1 MRLIELSFP
10 ESVDTQPLLK
20 SCLRAGPVDHRMEP
34 PDDRGRRVLRLYFKS
49 GDGQEAIDAIQGLM
63 ADTIDWRLV
72 VIPIEATLPKEVEEE
87 DPETRKKRKTLALR
101 EELFEDIASGA
112 QLNRDFLVLTALSAV
127 VAALGL
133 NANNVAAV
141 IGAMVIAPL
150 LGPILAFSFA
160 SALGDLDLM
169 AKSARTAVAGL
180 ALGLGISFALGM
192 ALSVNTLSGE
202 LVSRTIVGVDT
213 TALALVSGAAAALSI
228 STGVASALVGVM
240 VAVALLPPSAAMGLY
255 AGEGEWTLAAR
266 AGLML
271 SINVVSVN
279 LAALFTY
286 RVKGVRPRTW
296 LERKSA
302 KRSVFVNYA
311 VWVVLIVALT
321 IAAWQVAIYDANLA
335 AVLRRG

>member
-10 ESVDTQPLLK
+10 ETVDTKPLLK
-20 SCLRAGPVDHRMEP
+20 SCLRANPVDYRLEP

-49 GDGQEAIDAIQGLM
+49 GDGQEAIDAIQGLL
-63 ADTIDWRLV
+63 ADTSDWRLV
-72 VIPIEATLPKEVEEE
+72 VIPVEATLPKTEADE
-87 DPETRKKRKTLALR
+87 DAETKSKRRTLALR
-101 EELFEDIASGA
+101 EELFEDIAAGA
-112 QLNRDFLVLTALSAV
+112 KLNRDFLVLTALSAV

-169 AKSARTAVAGL
+169 VKSARTAVAGL
-180 ALGLGISFALGM
+180 ALGLMVSFALGM
-192 ALSVNTLSGE
+192 ALPVNSLSGE

-228 STGVASALVGVM
+228 STGISSALVGVM

-255 AGEGEWTLAAR
+255 AGDGEWMMAAR
-266 AGLML
+266 AGLLL

-302 KRSVFVNYA
+302 KRSVFVNYG
-311 VWVVLIVALT
+311 VWAIMIIILT
-321 IAAWQVAIYDANLA
+321 IAAWQVTVHDAALAVAID
-335 AVLRRG
+335 GT